1 MHYAPTYKTLEG
13 EQEYVY
19 SMLGCKKFEQ
29 VISETKPT
37 LVVHGHAH
45 NGIPLAFIDSIPV
58 FNVSLPVNKK
68 IVQIDLDNLPKPGL
82 MKFV

>member
-1 MHYAPTYKTLEG
+1 
-13 EQEYVY
+13 
-19 SMLGCKKFEQ
+19 
-29 VISETKPT
+29 
-37 LVVHGHAH
+37 VHGHAH